1 MVINRDVV
9 STYCRE
15 VRELGF
21 KLLGLISLSLGLEE
35 EYIKK
40 VLGEQEQHMAMNYYP
55 PCPQPDLTY
64 GLLAHT
70 NPNALTILL
79 QDQ

>member
-21 KLLGLISLSLGLEE
+21 KLLGLISLSLGLQ
-35 EYIKK
+35 EYIEE